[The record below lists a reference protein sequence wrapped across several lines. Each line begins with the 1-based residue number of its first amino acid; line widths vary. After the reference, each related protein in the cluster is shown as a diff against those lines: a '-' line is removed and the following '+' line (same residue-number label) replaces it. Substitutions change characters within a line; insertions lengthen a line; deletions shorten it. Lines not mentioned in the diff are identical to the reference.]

1 MSSKKI
7 ETQKISLTEIKDLVF
22 KVFKNQGCNEENA
35 NALANTI
42 TKAEE
47 DGSSS
52 HGLFRVPGYVAS
64 LKSGKVNGQA
74 SPKVLNAT
82 PVILKC
88 NADNGFASTAHEI
101 ALPLLVESAKKNGI
115 SVLSIR
121 GCYHFA
127 ALWPETE
134 FLAKN
139 NLVGFACTAFK
150 PSVAPAGAKEAFF
163 GTNPISMA
171 WPKKNDYPVV
181 FDMATATMAKGEVMI
196 AERDGHML
204 PDGVGLDENGQS
216 SNDPK
221 DILKGVLLPFGG
233 YKGSAISMMV
243 ELFSAGLTGDVFSY
257 EAQENDNNDGGP
269 PKGGEFIMALNPEI
283 IADSNWEEHCD
294 DFFKKL
300 SSIKG
305 VRLPGSRRHKNRAHD
320 EHRFIN
326 EELLTKVRSYLS

>member
-1 MSSKKI
+1 MANSI
-7 ETQKISLTEIKDLVF
+7 NVSLDEIKKLVTD
-22 KVFKNQGCNEENA
+22 VFLKQGCNKSNA
-35 NALANTI
+35 SALANTI

-64 LKSGKVNGQA
+64 LQSGKVNGNA
-74 SPKVLNAT
+74 SPKLEKTT

-88 NADNGFASTAHEI
+88 NADNGFASTAHEF
-101 ALPLLVESAKKNGI
+101 ALPILADTAKTNGVA
-115 SVLSIR
+115 VLSIK

-134 FLAKN
+134 YLAKQ

-150 PSVAPAGAKEAFF
+150 PSVAPAGAKKAFF

-171 WPKKNDYPVV
+171 WPRNGQNPVV

-196 AERDGHML
+196 AARDGHSL
-204 PDGVGLDENGQS
+204 PDGVGLDENGEP

-221 DILKGVLLPFGG
+221 EILKGVLLPFGG
-233 YKGSAISMMV
+233 YKGSAISLMV
-243 ELFSAGLTGDVFSY
+243 ELFAAGLIGDVFSY

-269 PKGGEFIMALNPEI
+269 PSGGEFIMAFNPQI
-283 IADSNWEEHCD
+283 IAGPSWEEHCGN
-294 DFFKKL
+294 FFQKL
-300 SSIKG
+300 TSIDG
-305 VRLPGSRRHKNRAHD
+305 VRLPGSRRHENRSGD
-320 EHRFIN
+320 NYRSVN
-326 EELLTKVRSYLS
+326 EELLLKVKSYL

>member
-1 MSSKKI
+1 MSNVSKI
-7 ETQKISLTEIKDLVF
+7 TLEEIKILVT
-22 KVFKNQGCNEENA
+22 KVFLKQGCNTENA
-35 NALANTI
+35 SALANTI
-42 TKAEE
+42 VKAEE

-64 LKSGKVNGQA
+64 LQSGKVNGHA
-74 SPKVLNAT
+74 SPKIEQVS

-88 NADNGFASTAHEI
+88 DADNGFASTAHELS
-101 ALPLLVESAKKNGI
+101 LPYLADAAKKNGI

-134 FLAKN
+134 YLAKQ

-171 WPKKNDYPVV
+171 WPRSNNDPVV

-196 AERDGHML
+196 AARDGHSL
-204 PDGVGLDENGQS
+204 PDGVGLGENGEP

-243 ELFSAGLTGDVFSY
+243 ELFAAGLTGDVFSY

-269 PKGGEFIMALNPEI
+269 PSGGEFIMALNPEI
-283 IADSNWEEHCD
+283 ISDSNWEKHCD
-294 DFFKKL
+294 DFFQKL
-300 SSIKG
+300 LSIDG
-305 VRLPGSRRHKNRAHD
+305 VRLPGSRRHKKRLEGNYRS
-320 EHRFIN
+320 IN
-326 EELLTKVRSYLS
+326 EELLLKVKSYL

>member
-1 MSSKKI
+1 MANS
-7 ETQKISLTEIKDLVF
+7 TNISLDEIKKLVTD
-22 KVFKNQGCNEENA
+22 VFLKQGCNKDNA
-35 NALANTI
+35 SALANTI

-64 LKSGKVNGQA
+64 LQSGKVNGNA
-74 SPKVLNAT
+74 SPKLEKTT

-88 NADNGFASTAHEI
+88 NADNGFASTAHEF
-101 ALPLLVESAKKNGI
+101 ALPILADAAKTNGVA
-115 SVLSIR
+115 VLSIK

-134 FLAKN
+134 YLAKQ

-150 PSVAPAGAKEAFF
+150 PSVAPAGAKKAFF

-171 WPKKNDYPVV
+171 WPRNGQNPVV

-196 AERDGHML
+196 AARDGHSL
-204 PDGVGLDENGQS
+204 PDGVGLDENGEP

-221 DILKGVLLPFGG
+221 EILKGVLLPFGG
-233 YKGSAISMMV
+233 YKGSAISLMV
-243 ELFSAGLTGDVFSY
+243 ELFAAGLIGDVFSY

-269 PKGGEFIMALNPEI
+269 PSGGEFIMAFNPQI
-283 IADSNWEEHCD
+283 IAGPSWEEHCGN
-294 DFFKKL
+294 FFQKL
-300 SSIKG
+300 TSIDG
-305 VRLPGSRRHKNRAHD
+305 VRLPGSRRHENRSGD
-320 EHRFIN
+320 NYRSVN
-326 EELLTKVRSYLS
+326 EELLLKVKSYL

>member
-1 MSSKKI
+1 
-7 ETQKISLTEIKDLVF
+7 
-22 KVFKNQGCNEENA
+22 
-35 NALANTI
+35 
-42 TKAEE
+42 
-47 DGSSS
+47 
-52 HGLFRVPGYVAS
+52 LFRVPGYVAS
-64 LKSGKVNGQA
+64 LQSGKVNGHA
-74 SPKVLNAT
+74 SPKIKQVS

-88 NADNGFASTAHEI
+88 DADNGFASTAHELS
-101 ALPLLVESAKKNGI
+101 LPYLADAAKKNGI

-134 FLAKN
+134 YLAKQ

-171 WPKKNDYPVV
+171 WPRSNNDPVV

-196 AERDGHML
+196 AARDGHSL
-204 PDGVGLDENGQS
+204 PDGVGLGENGEP

-243 ELFSAGLTGDVFSY
+243 ELFAAGLTGDVFSY

-269 PKGGEFIMALNPEI
+269 PSGGEFIMALNPEI
-283 IADSNWEEHCD
+283 ISDSDWEKHCD
-294 DFFKKL
+294 DFFQKL
-300 SSIKG
+300 LSIDG
-305 VRLPGSRRHKNRAHD
+305 VRLPGSRRHKKRLEGNYRS
-320 EHRFIN
+320 IN
-326 EELLTKVRSYLS
+326 EELLLKVKSYL

>member
-1 MSSKKI
+1 MNNVSKI
-7 ETQKISLTEIKDLVF
+7 TLEEIKTLVTN
-22 KVFKNQGCNEENA
+22 VFLKQGCNKENA
-35 NALANTI
+35 SALANTI
-42 TKAEE
+42 VKAEE

-64 LKSGKVNGQA
+64 LQSGKVNGHA
-74 SPKVLNAT
+74 SPKINKVS

-88 NADNGFASTAHEI
+88 DADNGFASTAHE
-101 ALPLLVESAKKNGI
+101 ASLQVLADAAKKNGI

-134 FLAKN
+134 YLAKQ

-150 PSVAPAGAKEAFF
+150 PSVAPAGAKQAFF

-171 WPKKNDYPVV
+171 WPRRNNDPVV

-196 AERDGHML
+196 AARDGHKL
-204 PDGVGLDENGQS
+204 PDGVGLGENGEP

-243 ELFSAGLTGDVFSY
+243 ELFAAGLTGDVFSY

-269 PKGGEFIMALNPEI
+269 PSGGEFIMALNPEI
-283 IADSNWEEHCD
+283 IAGSNWEKHCS
-294 DFFKKL
+294 DFFEKL
-300 SSIKG
+300 LSIDG
-305 VRLPGSRRHKNRAHD
+305 VRLPGSRRHKNRLGD
-320 EHRFIN
+320 NYRSIN
-326 EELLTKVRSYLS
+326 EELLSKIKSYL

>member
-1 MSSKKI
+1 MSNVSKI
-7 ETQKISLTEIKDLVF
+7 TLEEIKILVTN
-22 KVFKNQGCNEENA
+22 VFLKQGCNKENA
-35 NALANTI
+35 SALANTI

-64 LKSGKVNGQA
+64 LQSGKVNGHA
-74 SPKVLNAT
+74 SPKIKQVS

-88 NADNGFASTAHEI
+88 DADNGFASTAHDSS
-101 ALPLLVESAKKNGI
+101 LPLLADAAKKNGI
-115 SVLSIR
+115 SVLSIK

-134 FLAKN
+134 YLAIQ

-171 WPKKNDYPVV
+171 WPRSNNEPVV

-196 AERDGHML
+196 AARDGHNL
-204 PDGVGLDENGQS
+204 PDGVGLGENGEP

-243 ELFSAGLTGDVFSY
+243 ELFAAGLTGDVFSY

-269 PKGGEFIMALNPEI
+269 PSGGEFIMALNPEI
-283 IADSNWEEHCD
+283 IADSNWEKHCD
-294 DFFKKL
+294 DFFQKL
-300 SSIKG
+300 LLIDG
-305 VRLPGSRRHKNRAHD
+305 VRLPGSRRHNNRLGGKY
-320 EHRFIN
+320 RSIN
-326 EELLTKVRSYLS
+326 EELLLKVKSFL

>member
-1 MSSKKI
+1 MTNS
-7 ETQKISLTEIKDLVF
+7 TNISLDEIKKLVTD
-22 KVFKNQGCNEENA
+22 VFLKQGCNKENA
-35 NALANTI
+35 SALANTI

-64 LKSGKVNGQA
+64 LQSGKVNGNA
-74 SPKVLNAT
+74 SPKLEKTT
-82 PVILKC
+82 PVILTC
-88 NADNGFASTAHEI
+88 DADNGFASTTHEF
-101 ALPLLVESAKKNGI
+101 ALPILADAAKTNGVA
-115 SVLSIR
+115 VLSIK

-134 FLAKN
+134 YLAKQ

-171 WPKKNDYPVV
+171 WPRNGQDPVV

-196 AERDGHML
+196 AARDGHSL
-204 PDGVGLDENGQS
+204 PDGVGLDENGEP

-221 DILKGVLLPFGG
+221 EILKGVLLPFGG
-233 YKGSAISMMV
+233 YKGSAISLMV
-243 ELFSAGLTGDVFSY
+243 ELFAAGLIGDVFSY

-269 PKGGEFIMALNPEI
+269 PSGGEFIMAFNPQI
-283 IADSNWEEHCD
+283 LAGPNWEERCGN
-294 DFFKKL
+294 FFQKL
-300 SSIKG
+300 TSIDG
-305 VRLPGSRRHKNRAHD
+305 VRLPGSRRHKNRSGD
-320 EHRFIN
+320 NYRSIN
-326 EELLTKVRSYLS
+326 EELLSKVKSYL

>member
-1 MSSKKI
+1 MSNVSKI
-7 ETQKISLTEIKDLVF
+7 TLEEIKILVTN
-22 KVFKNQGCNEENA
+22 VFLKQGCNKENA
-35 NALANTI
+35 SALANTI

-64 LKSGKVNGQA
+64 LQSGKVNGHA
-74 SPKVLNAT
+74 SPKIKQVS

-88 NADNGFASTAHEI
+88 DADNGFASTAHEFS
-101 ALPLLVESAKKNGI
+101 LPKLADAAKTNGVAI
-115 SVLSIR
+115 LSIK

-134 FLAKN
+134 YLAQQ

-171 WPKKNDYPVV
+171 WPRNGQDPVV

-196 AERDGHML
+196 AARDGKQL
-204 PDGVGLDENGQS
+204 PDGVGLDENGKP
-216 SNDPK
+216 SNDPSE
-221 DILKGVLLPFGG
+221 ILKGVLLPFGG
-233 YKGSAISMMV
+233 YKGSAISLMV
-243 ELFSAGLTGDVFSY
+243 ELFAAGLTGDVFSY

-269 PKGGEFIMALNPEI
+269 PSGGEFIMAFNPEI
-283 IADSNWEEHCD
+283 MASSNWEEHCAN
-294 DFFKKL
+294 FFQKL
-300 SSIKG
+300 TSIDG
-305 VRLPGSRRHKNRAHD
+305 VRLPGSRRYKNRSGD
-320 EHRFIN
+320 NYRSIN
-326 EELLTKVRSYLS
+326 EELLLKVKSYL

>member
-1 MSSKKI
+1 MANSI
-7 ETQKISLTEIKDLVF
+7 VTLDEIKKLVTD
-22 KVFKNQGCNEENA
+22 VFLKQGCNKENA

-64 LKSGKVNGQA
+64 LQSGKVNGNA
-74 SPKVLNAT
+74 SPKLEKTT
-82 PVILKC
+82 PVILTC
-88 NADNGFASTAHEI
+88 DADNGFASTAHEF
-101 ALPLLVESAKKNGI
+101 ALPILADAAKTNGVA
-115 SVLSIR
+115 VLSIK

-134 FLAKN
+134 YLAKQ

-171 WPKKNDYPVV
+171 WPRNGQDPVV

-196 AERDGHML
+196 AARDGHTL
-204 PDGVGLDENGQS
+204 SSGVGLDENGEP

-221 DILKGVLLPFGG
+221 EILKGVLLPFGG
-233 YKGSAISMMV
+233 YKGSAISLMV
-243 ELFSAGLTGDVFSY
+243 ELFAAGLTGDVFSY

-269 PKGGEFIMALNPEI
+269 PSGGEFIMAFNPQI
-283 IADSNWEEHCD
+283 IAGTNWEKHCEN
-294 DFFKKL
+294 FFQKL
-300 SSIKG
+300 TSIDG
-305 VRLPGSRRHKNRAHD
+305 VRLPGSRRHKNRSGNNY
-320 EHRFIN
+320 RSIN
-326 EELLTKVRSYLS
+326 EELLLKIKSYL

>member
-1 MSSKKI
+1 MANSI
-7 ETQKISLTEIKDLVF
+7 NISLDEIKKLVTD
-22 KVFKNQGCNEENA
+22 VFLKQGCNKSNA
-35 NALANTI
+35 SALANTI

-64 LKSGKVNGQA
+64 LQSGKVNGNA
-74 SPKVLNAT
+74 SPKLEKTT

-88 NADNGFASTAHEI
+88 NADNGFASTAHEF
-101 ALPLLVESAKKNGI
+101 ALPILADAAKTNGVA
-115 SVLSIR
+115 VLSIK

-134 FLAKN
+134 YLAKQ

-171 WPKKNDYPVV
+171 WPRNGQDPVV

-196 AERDGHML
+196 AARDGHTL
-204 PDGVGLDENGQS
+204 SSGVGLDENGEP

-221 DILKGVLLPFGG
+221 EILKGVLLPFGG
-233 YKGSAISMMV
+233 YKGSAISLMV
-243 ELFSAGLTGDVFSY
+243 ELFAAGLTGDVFSY

-269 PKGGEFIMALNPEI
+269 PSGGEFIMAFNPQI
-283 IADSNWEEHCD
+283 IAGTNWEKHCEN
-294 DFFKKL
+294 FFQKL
-300 SSIKG
+300 TSIDG
-305 VRLPGSRRHKNRAHD
+305 VRLPGSRRHKNRSGNNY
-320 EHRFIN
+320 RSIN
-326 EELLTKVRSYLS
+326 EELLLKIKSYL

>member
-1 MSSKKI
+1 MNNITK
-7 ETQKISLTEIKDLVF
+7 LTLEEIKTLVTD
-22 KVFKNQGCNEENA
+22 VFLKQGCNKVNA
-35 NALANTI
+35 EALARTI

-64 LKSGKVNGQA
+64 LKSGKVNGNA
-74 SPKVLNAT
+74 SPKVKNIT
-82 PVILKC
+82 PVILQC
-88 NADNGFASTAHEI
+88 DADNGFASTSHEK
-101 ALPLLVESAKKNGI
+101 ALPMLAEAAKINGI
-115 SVLSIR
+115 SVLSIK

-134 FLAKN
+134 YLAGH

-150 PSVAPAGAKEAFF
+150 PSVAPAGGKQAFF

-171 WPKKNDYPVV
+171 WPRKNNFPVV

-196 AERDGHML
+196 AARDGHML
-204 PDGVGLDENGQS
+204 PDGVGLGENGEP

-221 DILKGVLLPFGG
+221 EVLKGVLLPFGG

-243 ELFSAGLTGDVFSY
+243 ELFAAGLTGDVFSY

-269 PKGGEFIMALNPEI
+269 PSGGEFIMALNPEI
-283 IADSNWEEHCD
+283 IGDSNWEKHCE
-294 DFFKKL
+294 DFFQKL
-300 SSIKG
+300 LSIEG
-305 VRLPGSRRHKNRAHD
+305 VRLPGSRRHKKRSKNETRS
-320 EHRFIN
+320 IN
-326 EELLTKVRSYLS
+326 EELLLKVKSYL

>member
-1 MSSKKI
+1 MANSI
-7 ETQKISLTEIKDLVF
+7 NVSLDEIKKLVTD
-22 KVFKNQGCNEENA
+22 VFLKQGCNKSNA
-35 NALANTI
+35 SALANTI

-64 LKSGKVNGQA
+64 LQSGKVNGNA
-74 SPKVLNAT
+74 SPKLEKTT

-88 NADNGFASTAHEI
+88 NADNGFASTAHEF
-101 ALPLLVESAKKNGI
+101 ALPILADAAKTNGVA
-115 SVLSIR
+115 VLSIK

-134 FLAKN
+134 YLAKQ

-150 PSVAPAGAKEAFF
+150 PSVAPAGAKKAFF

-171 WPKKNDYPVV
+171 WPRNGQNPVV

-196 AERDGHML
+196 AARDGHSL
-204 PDGVGLDENGQS
+204 PDGVGLDENGEP

-221 DILKGVLLPFGG
+221 EILKGVLLPFGG
-233 YKGSAISMMV
+233 YKGSAISLMV
-243 ELFSAGLTGDVFSY
+243 ELFAAGLIGDVFSY

-269 PKGGEFIMALNPEI
+269 PSGGEFIMAFNPQI
-283 IADSNWEEHCD
+283 IAGPNWEKHCGI
-294 DFFKKL
+294 FFQKL
-300 SSIKG
+300 TSIDG
-305 VRLPGSRRHKNRAHD
+305 VRLPGSRRHENRSGD
-320 EHRFIN
+320 NYRSVN
-326 EELLTKVRSYLS
+326 EELLLKVKSYL

>member
-1 MSSKKI
+1 MKNDN
-7 ETQKISLTEIKDLVF
+7 KISLNEIKELVYDIF
-22 KVFKNQGCNEENA
+22 LKQGCNQENA
-35 NALANTI
+35 SALANTI

-52 HGLFRVPGYVAS
+52 HGLFRLPGYVAS
-64 LKSGKVNGQA
+64 LKSGKVNGHA
-74 SPKVLNAT
+74 SPKVINKT

-88 NADNGFASTAHEI
+88 DADNGFASTSHEV
-101 ALPLLVESAKKNGI
+101 ALPLLAESAKKNGI
-115 SVLSIR
+115 SVLSIT

-150 PSVAPAGAKEAFF
+150 PSVAPAGAKEPFF

-171 WPKKNDYPVV
+171 WPKKNDHPVV

-196 AERDGHML
+196 AARDGHML
-204 PDGVGLDENGQS
+204 PDGVGLGENGQP

-243 ELFSAGLTGDVFSY
+243 ELFAAGLTGDAFSY

-269 PKGGEFIMALNPEI
+269 PKGGEFIMAMNPEI
-283 IADSNWEEHCD
+283 IAGSNWEEHCD
-294 DFFKKL
+294 GFFQKL
-300 SSIKG
+300 SAIKG
-305 VRLPGSRRHKNRAHD
+305 VRLPGSRRHKNRNSD
-320 EHRFIN
+320 QYRFIN
-326 EELLTKVRSYLS
+326 EELLMKVKSYLS